1 MQHKRGKPSDA
12 KALHACIRKA
22 YVTLSELAL
31 STPREDQ
38 SNFGN
43 KTLNPLAFIFAVFTF
58 FMYA

>member
-22 YVTLSELAL
+22 YVT

-43 KTLNPLAFIFAVFTF
+43 KTLNPLPIIFAAFTF